1 MLEQPKLEG
10 KITPRGQKLR
20 KALERKMIKSDN
32 NLGITTTGCIE
43 RSRYMTESMKQ
54 TETEPMPIR
63 RAKAL
68 ANYLAKKTIFIFPDE
83 LITGHLGHDIKSVP
97 ILMDYYSEP
106 TLRSSVGSK
115 LALTEAEWK
124 EFEELITYWRGRTF
138 EDISVPNLPED
149 IKARIHP
156 PDFGVHKNVFSTL
169 YRYGGPS
176 SSANFNMMYSLGLNG
191 IKKKIEASYVKY
203 DPGKCEPALATDY
216 VNRRIQLKAMLIAC
230 DAVINYVNRYAKLA
244 TEEAAKENDPVRKA
258 ELLEMAKNCNIA
270 DPCTSF
276 QQAVQIAWFEHMIS
290 RCQET
295 SAAGSPHRFD
305 QHFYP
310 YYKHDIEHG
319 HITQER
325 AREILEDLWLKYER
339 VMGMLAPAQTSPSAI
354 GSNMLFQHIT
364 LGGVD
369 EFGHDVTNDLTYL
382 MLDISKN
389 LHSVQPALSIR
400 VHNETPDALLAKAWD
415 VLKEG
420 GGNPSFFSDKPVIEH
435 LLDRGVTLKDA
446 RNNCVAG
453 CVAICIDGKNSL
465 TQLKLGGAI
474 NTPHM
479 LSLALNDGVD
489 IMTGQMD
496 PVCNLKTGDPT
507 KFKTYEEVFEAF
519 RKQMVEQMYWG
530 WRASQIVRNLE
541 PLVQCVPFISSLNEK
556 CVEEGLDA
564 KASADYWYPFFGCCS
579 GAVDAGDAL
588 AAIKKLV
595 FDEKKVTMDELTR
608 ACKANWVGYENI
620 QKMCKEAPKFG
631 NDDPYVD
638 SIVKDVFDMITDEA
652 AKFKDMYG
660 AKYDVQFHSVSTF
673 MTFGMWCPALP
684 NGRKNGEPLSDG
696 GISPEQ
702 GAGKEPTRVLKSVS
716 VVDASKTQRILHN
729 MRLSPSTTPRQ
740 FIDLMRAWND
750 LGLSQIQFNVF
761 KTETLRDAQKKPTE
775 YSDLLVRVAGFS
787 AVFVNLNPVAQ
798 ETIISRSEL
807 TAPKSSC

>member
-1 MLEQPKLEG
+1 
-10 KITPRGQKLR
+10 
-20 KALERKMIKSDN
+20 MIKSDG

-43 RSRYMTESMKQ
+43 RSRYFTESFKQ

-68 ANYLAKKTIFIFPDE
+68 ANYLEKKTIFIFPDE

-97 ILMDYYSEP
+97 ILMDFYTEP
-106 TLRSSVGSK
+106 VMRSSVGSK
-115 LALTEAEWK
+115 LALTEDEWK
-124 EFEELITYWRGRTF
+124 EFEALVPYWRGRTF
-138 EDISVPNLPED
+138 EDIAVPALPED
-149 IKARIHP
+149 VKARVHP
-156 PDFGVHKNVFSTL
+156 PDFNTHKNVFSTL

-176 SSANFNMMYSLGLNG
+176 SSANFKDLLFPLGLNG
-191 IKKKIEASYVKY
+191 IKKKIEASLAKY
-203 DPGKCEPALATDY
+203 DPGKCEPALVKDY
-216 VNRRIQLKAMLIAC
+216 LDRTNQLKGMLIAC
-230 DAVINYVNRYAKLA
+230 DAVINYVNRYSKLA
-244 TEEAAKENDPVRKA
+244 TEEAAKEKDPVRRA

-276 QQAVQIAWFEHMIS
+276 QQAVQTAWFEHMIS

-305 QHFYP
+305 QTFYP

-319 HITQER
+319 HLTQER

-339 VMGMLAPAQTSPSAI
+339 VMGMLAPAQTAPSAI
-354 GSNMLFQHIT
+354 GSNMMFQHIT

-369 EFGHDVTNDLTYL
+369 EFGHDCTNDLTYL

-389 LHSVQPALSIR
+389 LKSVQPALSIR

-435 LLDRGVTLKDA
+435 LLDRGVSLKDA

-453 CVAICIDGKNSL
+453 CVAICIDGKNIL

-474 NTPHM
+474 NAPHM

-489 IMTGQMD
+489 IITGQMD
-496 PVCNLKTGDPT
+496 PCCNLKTGDAT

-519 RKQMVEQMYWG
+519 RKQLVEQYYWG
-530 WRASQIVRNLE
+530 WRASQIARNLE
-541 PLVQCVPFISSLNEK
+541 PKVQCCPFISSLNEM
-556 CVEEGLDA
+556 CIAEGKDA
-564 KASADYWYPFFGCCS
+564 KEIADHYYPFFGCCS
-579 GAVDAGDAL
+579 GTVDAGDAL

-595 FDEKKVTMDELTR
+595 FDEKKVTMDELNR

-620 QKMCKEAPKFG
+620 LKMCKEAPKFG

-638 SIVKDVFDMITDEA
+638 NIVNDVFEMITGEA
-652 AKFKDMYG
+652 AKFKDMTG

-673 MTFGMWCPALP
+673 MSWGFWTPALP
-684 NGRKNGEPLSDG
+684 NGRKNKEPLSDG

-702 GAGKEPTRVLKSVS
+702 GAGKEPTKVLKSVS
-716 VVDASKTQRILHN
+716 AVDASKTQRILHN
-729 MRLSPSTTPRQ
+729 MRLSPSTTTRQ

-761 KTETLRDAQKKPTE
+761 KTETLRDAQKKPAE